1 MPAGPSSLGNRHTY
15 DGPTVKPKSATTA
28 SGIPPLIGST
38 GASRSI
44 HVDGR
49 ELIPIEGAAK
59 AAAIKAG
66 PHTDPFAFWQ
76 SYFKT
81 HNESPGELAKTVR
94 LLEERRKMRDVE
106 AVLRGYLWNRPDKE
120 SWMYRALAM
129 AIKINQGS
137 PADVQT
143 ALNYAADLAH
153 RTRNPNEL
161 VLVADTMVMNGYLDG
176 VGALL
181 DEAAAKVPHSN
192 IPLRM
197 MVNLAQQQ
205 KDPARMGMAVEKLLA
220 LGWPGEDDY
229 LRTESRRQVDLLAK
243 SLREDGKAKDADAL
257 LNRLEESEGRDVYIR
272 LTWDGYAS
280 FEMAVDEPLGVTAS
294 STLPRT
300 VFGGSI
306 IKDGF
311 GAQPEEI
318 YVCPRGF
325 DGDYTVH
332 VRMDWMDEKKPT
344 VRLKLETI
352 THEGTAKEQRNV
364 ATLQPEKLDKPI
376 VVHLSGGR
384 RKTVLPFV
392 NPRTERVE
400 IQAKGRPT
408 PKKAKG
414 APVTG
419 PGRPGAAPKAR
430 TAAKG
435 AASP

>member
-1 MPAGPSSLGNRHTY
+1 
-15 DGPTVKPKSATTA
+15 
-28 SGIPPLIGST
+28 
-38 GASRSI
+38 
-44 HVDGR
+44 
-49 ELIPIEGAAK
+49 
-59 AAAIKAG
+59 
-66 PHTDPFAFWQ
+66 
-76 SYFKT
+76 
-81 HNESPGELAKTVR
+81 
-94 LLEERRKMRDVE
+94 
-106 AVLRGYLWNRPDKE
+106 
-120 SWMYRALAM
+120 
-129 AIKINQGS
+129 
-137 PADVQT
+137 VQT

-161 VLVADTMVMNGYLDG
+161 VLVADTMLLNGYLDR

-220 LGWPGEDDY
+220 LGWPGDDDY
-229 LRTESRRQVDLLAK
+229 LRTECRRQVDALAK

-272 LTWDGYAS
+272 LTWDGYAN
-280 FEMAVDEPLGVTAS
+280 FELAVDEPLGVTAS
-294 STLPRT
+294 SRLPRT

-311 GAQPEEI
+311 GAHAEEV

-325 DGDYTVH
+325 DGDYTAH

-352 THEGTAKEQRNV
+352 THEGTAKEQRNI

-392 NPRTERVE
+392 NPQTERVE
-400 IQAKGRPT
+400 IQAQGRPT
-408 PKKAKG
+408 PKKANG
-414 APVTG
+414 APAAR
-419 PGRPGAAPKAR
+419 PGRPVAAPKAR
-430 TAAKG
+430 AAAKG
-435 AASP
+435 TAQP